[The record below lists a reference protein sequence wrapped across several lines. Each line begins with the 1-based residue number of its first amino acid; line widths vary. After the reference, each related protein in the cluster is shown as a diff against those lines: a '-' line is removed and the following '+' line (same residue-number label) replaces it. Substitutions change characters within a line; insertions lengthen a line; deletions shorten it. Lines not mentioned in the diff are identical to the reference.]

1 MRLWMPTSPKICS
14 LGRQRLRRAD
24 SVVPSLKARG
34 LETQEVLMFQF
45 ESKAG
50 EKKKHCCSL
59 KAVGQKEFLLIQGT
73 SVLFLFFAGLQV
85 IE

>member
-1 MRLWMPTSPKICS
+1 MRLWMPTSPKICN
-14 LGRQRLRRAD
+14 LGRRRLRRAD

-50 EKKKHCCSL
+50 KKK
-59 KAVGQKEFLLIQGT
+59 KTIVAV
-73 SVLFLFFAGLQV
+73 
-85 IE
+85 

>member
-1 MRLWMPTSPKICS
+1 MPTSPKICS

-50 EKKKHCCSL
+50 EKKTIV
-59 KAVGQKEFLLIQGT
+59 AV
-73 SVLFLFFAGLQV
+73 
-85 IE
+85 